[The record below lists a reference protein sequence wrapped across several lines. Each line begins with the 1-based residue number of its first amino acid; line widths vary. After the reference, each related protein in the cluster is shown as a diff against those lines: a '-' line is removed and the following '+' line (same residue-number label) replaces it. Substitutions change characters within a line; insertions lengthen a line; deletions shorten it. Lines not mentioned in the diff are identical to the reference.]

1 MEYVHHRN
9 NNQLQE
15 IRVSDYHDLQ
25 LSIDKNDDNKHTLIS
40 TLGKKKSITLIL
52 IPQLTIKFGYI
63 LLLAIYFVYDEHL
76 KAMASE

>member
-1 MEYVHHRN
+1 M
-9 NNQLQE
+9 
-15 IRVSDYHDLQ
+15 
-25 LSIDKNDDNKHTLIS
+25 
-40 TLGKKKSITLIL
+40 KKSITLIL